1 MESRRWN
8 KSFEDLSLEIQSKPP
23 LPLPPGIRAGFF
35 RPMSDNASNEEK
47 GFRNA
52 QFTLFFV

>member
-8 KSFEDLSLEIQSKPP
+8 KSFEDLSLESQSTSLPP
-23 LPLPPGIRAGFF
+23 SPGIRAGFF
-35 RPMSDNASNEEK
+35 RPMSDNASNEEN

-52 QFTLFFV
+52 

>member
-8 KSFEDLSLEIQSKPP
+8 KSFEDLSLEILSTPP
-23 LPLPPGIRAGFF
+23 PPPPGIRVGFF

-47 GFRNA
+47 GLRNA
-52 QFTLFFV
+52 

>member
-1 MESRRWN
+1 MRSVVYTMESRRWN
-8 KSFEDLSLEIQSKPP
+8 KSFEDLSLEIQSTPP
-23 LPLPPGIRAGFF
+23 PAPGIRAGYF

-52 QFTLFFV
+52 

>member
-1 MESRRWN
+1 MKSRRWS
-8 KSFEDLSLEIQSKPP
+8 KSFEDLSLEIQSTPP
-23 LPLPPGIRAGFF
+23 TPPPGIRAGFF

-52 QFTLFFV
+52 

>member
-8 KSFEDLSLEIQSKPP
+8 KSFEDLSLEIQSTPLNPP
-23 LPLPPGIRAGFF
+23 PPGIRAGVF

-47 GFRNA
+47 GFRNS
-52 QFTLFFV
+52 

>member
-8 KSFEDLSLEIQSKPP
+8 KSFEDLSLEIQSTPP
-23 LPLPPGIRAGFF
+23 PSPPPDIRAGFF
-35 RPMSDNASNEEK
+35 RPTSDNASNEEK

-52 QFTLFFV
+52 